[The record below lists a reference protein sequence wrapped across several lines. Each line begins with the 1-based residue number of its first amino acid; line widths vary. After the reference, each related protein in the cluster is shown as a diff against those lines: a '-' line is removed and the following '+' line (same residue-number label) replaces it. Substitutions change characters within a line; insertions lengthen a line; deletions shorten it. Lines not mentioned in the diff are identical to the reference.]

1 MHKLNADFYIRD
13 EVDLIAKELLGKV
26 LVVQSGKKNLAARI
40 VETEAYAGV
49 IDAASHAFKN
59 KRTERT
65 ETMYMSGGSAYVYL
79 CYGMHNLFN
88 VVTNKKEIPH
98 AVLIRAVEPLFEV
111 STPTKKNKR
120 LPGSGPA
127 LVTKLLGIDKS
138 HNGISLL
145 KDQIYIAEDGYKP
158 KSIAVSPRI
167 GVDYAGNAA
176 KWLYRFF
183 IDEHKHVT
191 PHIYNKTAIKII
203 K

>member
-1 MHKLNADFYIRD
+1 MHKLNADFYLRD

-26 LVVQSGKKNLAARI
+26 LVVQSGKKKLSARI

-65 ETMYMSGGSAYVYL
+65 ETMYMKGGAAYVYL

-88 VVTNKKEIPH
+88 IVTNKKEIPH
-98 AVLIRAVEPLFEV
+98 AVLVRAVEPLFEV
-111 STPTKKNKR
+111 STLTKKNKR

-127 LVTKLLGIDKS
+127 LVTKLLGINKS
-138 HNGISLL
+138 HNGISLQ
-145 KDQIYIAEDGYKP
+145 KNKIYIADDGYRTQ
-158 KSIAVSPRI
+158 SIAVSPRI
-167 GVDYAGNAA
+167 GVDYAGSAA

-183 IDEHKHVT
+183 IDEHKHVS
-191 PHIYNKTAIKII
+191 PHIYNKTAVKII
-203 K
+203 